1 MYLNAKIIA
10 ELKNHPLLAP
20 NFTVWD
26 HNNALPGLYN
36 DLEILP
42 GSNNQFS
49 LNKLGLAKLYA
60 HQAKALQCINNGEN
74 VVISTGTASGKSLC
88 YQIPILESFTR
99 TGLSTALLLYPTKA
113 LTHDQFTAFN
123 SMSAL
128 LDQNNLNK
136 PFVSVYDGDTPSYLR
151 QSFRKN
157 ANILLT
163 NPDMLN
169 IALLPHH
176 TNWSRFFQNLKFI
189 VIDELHQYKGVFGS
203 HFANIIRRLKRVLE
217 FYGANPQFI
226 LTSATIGNPKE
237 LAEKI
242 IESPVT
248 LIEKDDSPKG
258 ERNVV
263 FYNPPLISPE
273 FGIREGLLSSTVK
286 LASFFLE
293 KNIQTI
299 VFCRSRRF
307 VEIVTKE
314 LKQRFPEL
322 AQGIRG
328 YRSGYLRQ
336 ERRDIET
343 GLKNGSI
350 SLVAATNALELGV
363 DIGGV
368 DSVIIAGYPRSMASI
383 KQMSGRAGRHQNP
396 SISMIIAS
404 MNPLDQYFA
413 RFPDSLFSKPIEH
426 ALIDA
431 NNPLILLPHLRSSAF
446 EIPFSSGENFGEL
459 DEVVLR
465 NYWDYLV
472 EEGSIQN
479 KNSKYYW
486 LADNYPSSGISIRST
501 AASNFVLQTFE
512 EGLYKTI
519 GTVDFNSG
527 LWMCHQGAIYLHDGE
542 QFHVDSLDLES
553 QTAVLSRGDYSYST
567 EPLRTMEISIV
578 ARKGVNESLNY
589 KINYGEVE
597 VQSQVTGFKKLDG
610 VNREVLSTE
619 SLDLPMTSLITC
631 GFWVVLNNNCVEK
644 MRDSKMWYGDPNN
657 YGPNWQT
664 IRVSIL
670 NRDEYTCQSCGVRPK
685 HDSLHVHHKIPFKS
699 FDSAILANLPENLV
713 TLCQNCHHLAE
724 LNVKIRNS
732 LSGLR
737 YLISNL
743 APLLVLCDSNDIDA
757 YSDPQA
763 NFEESQPVVLVHDTT
778 PAGIG
783 LSESLFNRFDILLE
797 KCNDLVRSCTCESGC
812 PSCVGPD
819 SENGFG
825 GKQETIFL
833 ISLLKET

>member
-1 MYLNAKIIA
+1 MFLNAEIVAK
-10 ELKNHPLLAP
+10 LKTHPLLSP

-26 HNNALPGLYN
+26 HKNSLPGSYEEF
-36 DLEILP
+36 DILP
-42 GSNNQFS
+42 GSNIQQP
-49 LNKLGLAKLYA
+49 LIKLGSTKLYA
-60 HQAKALQCINNGEN
+60 HQVKALQCINKGEN

-88 YQIPILESFTR
+88 YQIPIIEQFYK
-99 TGLSTALLLYPTKA
+99 TGSSTALLLYPTKA
-113 LTHDQFTAFN
+113 LTQDQLNSFN
-123 SMSAL
+123 SLSTIL
-128 LDQNNLNK
+128 GQNFINK
-136 PFVSVYDGDTPSYLR
+136 PIASVYDGDTPSYLR
-151 QSFRKN
+151 QSIRKTT
-157 ANILLT
+157 NILLT

-176 TNWSRFFQNLKFI
+176 TSWSRFFQNLKYI

-217 FYGANPQFI
+217 FYGVAPQFI
-226 LTSATIGNPKE
+226 LTSATIGNPRE
-237 LAEKI
+237 LAERI

-258 ERNVV
+258 ERYVV
-263 FYNPPLISPE
+263 LYNPPLISPE

-286 LASFFLE
+286 LSSFFLE
-293 KNIQTI
+293 NDIQTI
-299 VFCRSRRF
+299 VFCSSRRF

-314 LKQRFPEL
+314 LKQKFPEL
-322 AQGIRG
+322 SHMIRG

-336 ERRDIET
+336 ERREIES
-343 GLKNGSI
+343 GLKDGSI

-363 DIGGV
+363 DICGV
-368 DSVIIAGYPRSMASI
+368 DSVIIAGYPGSISSI

-426 ALIDA
+426 VLIDA

-446 EIPFSSGENFGEL
+446 EIPFSSEDNFGEL
-459 DEVVLR
+459 KEDDLQKF
-465 NYWDYLV
+465 WDYLI

-479 KNSKYYW
+479 KKGKYFW
-486 LADNYPSSGISIRST
+486 LADNYPSADLSIRST
-501 AASNFVLQTFE
+501 ATSSIILQTE
-512 EGLYKTI
+512 DEGLIKTI

-542 QFHVDSLDLES
+542 QFHVDNLDLES
-553 QTAVLSRGDYSYST
+553 QTASLSRGVYSYNT

-578 ARKGVNESLNY
+578 SRKYEREFLNY

-597 VQSQVTGFKKLDG
+597 IQSQVTGFKKLDR
-610 VNREVLSTE
+610 VTKEVLSTE
-619 SLDLPMTSLITC
+619 HLNLPVTSLLTC
-631 GFWVVLNNNCVEK
+631 GFWVVLNKTCVEK
-644 MRDSKMWYGDPNN
+644 LRDAKMWYGDPNN
-657 YGPNWQT
+657 YGQDWLGV
-664 IRVSIL
+664 RKKIL
-670 NRDEYTCQSCGVRPK
+670 ERDEYRCQSCGAQPK
-685 HDSLHVHHKIPFKS
+685 IEPLHVHHKIPFKS
-699 FDSAILANLPENLV
+699 FASAILANLPNNLV

-732 LSGLR
+732 LSGLS
-737 YLISNL
+737 YLIANL
-743 APLLVLCDSNDIDA
+743 APLLVLCDSNDIES

-763 NFEESQPVVLVHDTT
+763 KFDDSQPVVLVHDTT

-783 LSESLFNRFDILLE
+783 LSESLFRRFDLLIN
-797 KCNDLVRSCTCESGC
+797 KCHDLVSSCTCESGC
-812 PSCVGPD
+812 PSCVGPG

-833 ISLLKET
+833 LSLIKGT